1 MGRRPEVQSNRGFRM
16 PNLNTARYTGDEEM
30 PDLSKHNNW
39 MAKVMTPEL
48 YKKMRAR
55 QTKSG
60 YTIDDVIQT
69 GVDNPGHPFIMTVGA
84 VAGDEDSYETFA
96 EFFDPLIEARHGG
109 YKKDDMHTTDLNAD
123 GLVMDEPFDPE
134 YVFSVRVRTGRS
146 IRGYALPPWCSRAER
161 RKVES
166 ISVGALDRFD
176 GDLKGKYF
184 PLYEMTEADQD
195 QLIADHFLFDKPV
208 SPLLTCAGMARDWP
222 DGRGIWHNDAKNFLV
237 WINEEDHLR
246 VISMQKD
253 GDMQACWKRWTGG
266 LQQFENY
273 IKEAGAEYM
282 HNDHLGYVLT
292 CPSNLGTGV
301 RAGVH
306 MKLEKLSVHPEFDNL
321 LAKLRLQKRGTGGV
335 DTASEGGMF
344 DISNADRL
352 GFSELSL
359 VQMVVDGVNF
369 MIGLE
374 KRLQAG
380 ENCDADIKGCEQK

>member
-1 MGRRPEVQSNRGFRM
+1 M

-69 GVDNPGHPFIMTVGA
+69 GVDNPGHPFIMTVGC
-84 VAGDEDSYETFA
+84 VAGDEDSYEAFA
-96 EFFDPLIEARHGG
+96 EFFDAIIEARHGG
-109 YKKDDMHTTDLNAD
+109 YKKTDMHSTDLSAD
-123 GLVMDEPFDPE
+123 GLVMDAPFDPE

-161 RKVES
+161 RKVEQIS
-166 ISVGALDRFD
+166 IGALDRFD
-176 GDLKGKYF
+176 GDLKGKYY
-184 PLYEMTEADQD
+184 PLYEMTDAAQE

-222 DGRGIWHNDAKNFLV
+222 DARGIWHNDNKDFLV

-253 GDMQACWKRWTGG
+253 GDMQACWKRWTQG
-266 LQQFENY
+266 LQQFETY

-306 MKLEKLSVHPEFDNL
+306 MKLEKLSVNSEFDNL
-321 LAKLRLQKRGTGGV
+321 LGKLRLQKRGTGGV

-352 GFSELSL
+352 GFSELQL
-359 VQMVVDGVNF
+359 VQMLVDGVNYL
-369 MIGLE
+369 IELE
-374 KRLQAG
+374 KKLQAG
-380 ENCDADIKGCEQK
+380 ENVDADIKNCAQK

>member
-123 GLVMDEPFDPE
+123 GLVMDEPFDPD

-166 ISVGALDRFD
+166 ISVQALDRFD

-184 PLYEMTEADQD
+184 PLYEMSEADQD

-208 SPLLTCAGMARDWP
+208 SPLLTCGGMARDWP
-222 DGRGIWHNDAKNFLV
+222 DARGIWHNDNKDFLV

-246 VISMQKD
+246 VISMEKS
-253 GDMQACWKRWTGG
+253 GDMKKVFTRFCDG
-266 LQQFENY
+266 LKKFESNLQENGY
-273 IKEAGAEYM
+273 ELMWNE
-282 HNDHLGYVLT
+282 HLGYVLT
-292 CPSNLGTGV
+292 CPSNLGTGI

-306 MKLEKLSVHPEFDNL
+306 CKLVNLSKHARFDEIL
-321 LAKLRLQKRGTGGV
+321 TKLRLQKRGTGGV
-335 DTASEGGMF
+335 DTTAEGGIF

-352 GFSELSL
+352 GFSEVQLI
-359 VQMVVDGVNF
+359 QMVIDGVQF
-369 MIGLE
+369 LVKMEKKLE
-374 KRLQAG
+374 AGEKIEGECDRLQ
-380 ENCDADIKGCEQK
+380 QK

>member
-123 GLVMDEPFDPE
+123 GLVMDEPFDPD

-161 RKVES
+161 RKVEQ
-166 ISVGALDRFD
+166 ISCQALDRFD

-184 PLYEMTEADQD
+184 PLYEMSEADQD

-222 DGRGIWHNDAKNFLV
+222 DARGIWHNDNKDFLV

-253 GDMQACWKRWTGG
+253 GDMQACWKRWIDG
-266 LQQFENY
+266 LQKFETY
-273 IKEAGAEYM
+273 VKDQGADIM
-282 HNDHLGYVLT
+282 HNEHLGYVLT

-306 MKLEKLSVHPEFDNL
+306 MKLEKLSTHAKFDDL
-321 LAKLRLQKRGTGGV
+321 LERLRLQKRGTGGV

-352 GFSELSL
+352 GFSELEL
-359 VQMVVDGVNF
+359 VQMVVDGVNTL
-369 MIGLE
+369 IAIE
-374 KRLQAG
+374 KNLQAG
-380 ENCDADIKGCEQK
+380 ENADSDISAVQQK

>member
-1 MGRRPEVQSNRGFRM
+1 M

-69 GVDNPGHPFIMTVGA
+69 GVDNPGHPFIMTVGC

-96 EFFDPLIEARHGG
+96 EFFDAIIEARHGG
-109 YKKDDMHTTDLNAD
+109 YKKTDMHSTDLSD
-123 GLVMDEPFDPE
+123 GLVMDAPFDPD

-161 RKVES
+161 RKVEQ

-176 GDLKGKYF
+176 GDLKGKYY
-184 PLYEMTEADQD
+184 PLYEMTEADQE

-222 DGRGIWHNDAKNFLV
+222 DARGIWHNDNKDFLV

-253 GDMQACWKRWTGG
+253 GDMQACWKRWTQG
-266 LQQFENY
+266 LQQFETY

-282 HNDHLGYVLT
+282 HNEHLGYVLT

-306 MKLEKLSVHPEFDNL
+306 MKLEKLSVHSEFDAL
-321 LAKLRLQKRGTGGV
+321 LGKLRLQKRGTGGV

-352 GFSELSL
+352 GFSELQL
-359 VQMVVDGVNF
+359 VQMVVDGVNYL
-369 MIGLE
+369 IELE
-374 KRLQAG
+374 KKLQAG
-380 ENCDADIKGCEQK
+380 ENVDADIKNCAQK

>member
-1 MGRRPEVQSNRGFRM
+1 MGIRRPEVQSNRGFRM

-123 GLVMDEPFDPE
+123 GLVMDEPFDPD

-184 PLYEMTEADQD
+184 PLYEMTEAAQD

-222 DGRGIWHNDAKNFLV
+222 DGRGIWHNDEKNFLV

-266 LQQFENY
+266 
-273 IKEAGAEYM
+273 
-282 HNDHLGYVLT
+282 
-292 CPSNLGTGV
+292 
-301 RAGVH
+301 VH

-321 LAKLRLQKRGTGGV
+321 LGKLRLQKRGTGGV

-359 VQMVVDGVNF
+359 VQMVVDGVNY
-369 MIGLE
+369 MVGLE

-380 ENCDADIKGCEQK
+380 ENVDADIKGCEQK

>member
-123 GLVMDEPFDPE
+123 GLVMDEPFDPD

-161 RKVES
+161 RAVEK
-166 ISVGALDRFD
+166 IAVQALDRFD

-184 PLYEMTEADQD
+184 PLYEMTEAAQD

-222 DGRGIWHNDAKNFLV
+222 DGRGIWHNEAKNFLV
-237 WINEEDHLR
+237 WVNEEDHLR
-246 VISMQKD
+246 VISMEKS
-253 GDMQACWKRWTGG
+253 GNIKGVFKRFCEG
-266 LQQFENY
+266 LTKVEGLMKQNDH
-273 IKEAGAEYM
+273 EYM
-282 HNDHLGYVLT
+282 WNEHLGYILT
-292 CPSNLGTGV
+292 CPSNLGTGL

-306 MKLEKLSVHPEFDNL
+306 VKIPLLSGHDRFGEVLKN
-321 LAKLRLQKRGTGGV
+321 LRLQKRGTGGV
-335 DTASEGGMF
+335 DTAATGGTF

-352 GFSELSL
+352 GFSEVQL
-359 VQMVVDGVNF
+359 VQFVVDGVNLLVK
-369 MIGLE
+369 ME
-374 KRLQAG
+374 KRLEHDEAIDDLVD
-380 ENCDADIKGCEQK
+380 ETKK

>member
-1 MGRRPEVQSNRGFRM
+1 MGIRRPEVQSNRGFRM

-48 YKKMRAR
+48 YK
-55 QTKSG
+55 
-60 YTIDDVIQT
+60 
-69 GVDNPGHPFIMTVGA
+69 
-84 VAGDEDSYETFA
+84 
-96 EFFDPLIEARHGG
+96 
-109 YKKDDMHTTDLNAD
+109 
-123 GLVMDEPFDPE
+123 
-134 YVFSVRVRTGRS
+134 
-146 IRGYALPPWCSRAER
+146 
-161 RKVES
+161 
-166 ISVGALDRFD
+166 
-176 GDLKGKYF
+176 
-184 PLYEMTEADQD
+184 
-195 QLIADHFLFDKPV
+195 
-208 SPLLTCAGMARDWP
+208 
-222 DGRGIWHNDAKNFLV
+222 NFLV

-253 GDMQACWKRWTGG
+253 GDMQACWKRWTQG
-266 LQQFENY
+266 LQQFEAY

-282 HNDHLGYVLT
+282 HSEHLPHILT

-321 LAKLRLQKRGTGGV
+321 LGKLRLQKRGTGGV

-359 VQMVVDGVNF
+359 VQMVVDGVNY
-369 MIGLE
+369 MVGLE
-374 KRLQAG
+374 KKLQAG
-380 ENCDADIKGCEQK
+380 ENVDAEIKACEQK